1 MLRVVNHGTE
11 GANAPPADVYGDPG
25 PRAVVLLHGAVVNR
39 KMWTRIAEEVEPV
52 WPLLA
57 PDLPGHGDLD
67 RLPFRMDL
75 AVDGVRALLDEHGVE
90 EAVLVGESL
99 GGYVALATARER
111 PVGLSGVVLSGA
123 SLNPAGPVGA
133 LLRAYGALTGTLSR
147 WMDDAR
153 LESWARS
160 ALERSF
166 PDAPVESMSALG
178 LSVGARPESL
188 RELAGRDL
196 FARLERWTWPV
207 LIVNGRRDLPNRL
220 GGRWAARRIPDV
232 ETRVIHGAG
241 HGVAL
246 ARPEAFSETL
256 IRFLGRCGGSR

>member
-11 GANAPPADVYGDPG
+11 GTNAPPADVYGDPG

-39 KMWTRIAEEVEPV
+39 KMWTKIAEQVEPV

-57 PDLPGHGDLD
+57 PDLPGHGDLA
-67 RLPFRMDL
+67 RLPFRMDS
-75 AVDGVRALLDEHGVE
+75 AVDSVLALLDKYAVKEV
-90 EAVLVGESL
+90 VLVGESL
-99 GGYVALATARER
+99 GGYVALATAREH

-123 SLNPAGPVGA
+123 SLNPAGPVGT
-133 LLRAYGALTGTLSR
+133 LLRAYGALTGALSR
-147 WMDDAR
+147 WLDDAR
-153 LESWARS
+153 LESWTRS

-166 PDAPVESMSALG
+166 PDAPVESMSELG
-178 LSVGARPESL
+178 LSVGARPEAL

-196 FARLERWTWPV
+196 FAGLETSTWPV
-207 LIVNGRRDLPNRL
+207 LIVNGRGDLPNRL
-220 GGRWAARRIPDV
+220 GGRWEARRIPAV
-232 ETRVIHGAG
+232 ETRVIHGVG

-246 ARPEAFSETL
+246 GRPAAFSETL